1 MKTVS
6 VIKRIH
12 FYLLII
18 PIRVYLNIYLG
29 FVNMTHNS
37 DSSIDSRLG
46 TRSPWRSRIEI
57 FDHIMVKFGPSYNN
71 RQITHGWNELLIR
84 FVVSLNIFKISQ
96 TLKSQFN
103 EVRWPIFQLL
113 LGYVNVGDML
123 KMSATDLAVF
133 VINAIDD
140 IFSLHSKEIC
150 TILIFKYWISMK
162 WYTLDKIFG
171 KASDQYFN

>member
-18 PIRVYLNIYLG
+18 PIRVSLNIYLG

-113 LGYVNVGDML
+113 LGYANVDDML
-123 KMSATDLAVF
+123 KVLVTDIAVF
-133 VINAIDD
+133 SSTPYMIYGLYSNFERDMYPFNIQ
-140 IFSLHSKEIC
+140 ILNFNEMIHSR
-150 TILIFKYWISMK
+150 
-162 WYTLDKIFG
+162 
-171 KASDQYFN
+171 

>member
-18 PIRVYLNIYLG
+18 PIRVSLNIYLG

-57 FDHIMVKFGPSYNN
+57 FDHIMVKFVPSYNN

-103 EVRWPIFQLL
+103 QVRWSIFQLL
-113 LGYVNVGDML
+113 RGYANVGDML
-123 KMSATDLAVF
+123 EVLVTDMAVF
-133 VINAIDD
+133 SSTPYMIYGLYSN
-140 IFSLHSKEIC
+140 FEYSH
-150 TILIFKYWISMK
+150 LIFKYWILMK